1 MSSKAGYLK
10 ESKNI
15 GQMLQNIGQTGAD
28 FFDNSMVQ
36 RGFET
41 VGQTVGSVA
50 IPIPVVGGQIGKK
63 IGESIANTLSY
74 GSGLVGEIGGM
85 ISGEKNIGDV
95 LSYIPNRIYDNIV
108 NSDKAKVIRG
118 EMNWR
123 DAVLNQ
129 LEENAMVNFLAPG
142 KTHAWKDDQGNY
154 HKEYVDGATMVVGT
168 WQEQPNTQPRPDP
181 SSNNIKIGPNGEVI
195 RNGF

>member
-1 MSSKAGYLK
+1 MNSKPGYLK
-10 ESKNI
+10 ESKNV
-15 GQMLQNIGQTGAD
+15 GQMLQNIGHTGAD
-28 FFDNSMVQ
+28 IFGNPMVE

-41 VGQTVGSVA
+41 VGQVMGSM
-50 IPIPVVGGQIGKK
+50 IPIPIVGGQIGKQ

-95 LSYIPNRIYDNIV
+95 LSYIPNRVIDKV
-108 NSDKAKVIRG
+108 TNSDVGKVIRG

-123 DAVLNQ
+123 DAVLNN
-129 LEENAMVNFLAPG
+129 LEENAMINFLAPG

-154 HKEYVDGATMVVGT
+154 HKEYVDGATMVVGS